1 MKTKNVNKK
10 MDGPVN
16 LERKKNAA
24 AENLFSFFF
33 DIDLIDDRKRRT
45 SLRRKENDELKRR
58 K

>member
-1 MKTKNVNKK
+1 MNKK